1 MSRTEREIRELL
13 ENASPRTVDFT
24 AKLLRHLT
32 GQQLAAAELD
42 ELRAVI
48 DKHGFSRADFNLA

>member
-1 MSRTEREIRELL
+1 MSDTERKIRELL